1 MRNWIFGRKTE
12 SQETNKSAVQASQL
26 IEESKEGPA
35 DTHEEDD
42 EELDEFFDCVNETEV
57 TDVEEMKEE
66 EKKSGEQSANRLG
79 ESAKAGAESGG
90 RTTRDKTSFQ
100 LFFNI
105 KELSLT
111 LGKLSTQN
119 KIEGIQIY
127 NKAVSVVTKAPS
139 LNIDKQFETQT
150 KIMEWGLN
158 LITLNRRTNMID
170 ECVSVIQTNKNM
182 RSSEQVPQWDMT
194 LKKNDPATALSD
206 VEYEIN
212 LLIG

>member
-1 MRNWIFGRKTE
+1 MRNWIFGRKPE
-12 SQETNKSAVQASQL
+12 SQETNKSAVQASQM

-35 DTHEEDD
+35 DALGEDD

-57 TDVEEMKEE
+57 TDVEDMREE
-66 EKKSGEQSANRLG
+66 EKKSGEQSANKLG
-79 ESAKAGAESGG
+79 ESTKAGAAKGG

-139 LNIDKQFETQT
+139 LNIDK
-150 KIMEWGLN
+150 
-158 LITLNRRTNMID
+158 
-170 ECVSVIQTNKNM
+170 
-182 RSSEQVPQWDMT
+182 
-194 LKKNDPATALSD
+194 
-206 VEYEIN
+206 
-212 LLIG
+212 

>member
-1 MRNWIFGRKTE
+1 M
-12 SQETNKSAVQASQL
+12 Q
-26 IEESKEGPA
+26 
-35 DTHEEDD
+35 
-42 EELDEFFDCVNETEV
+42 
-57 TDVEEMKEE
+57 EE
-66 EKKSGEQSANRLG
+66 EKKTGEPSANKLG
-79 ESAKAGAESGG
+79 ESAKSGTASGG
-90 RTTRDKTSFQ
+90 KTTRDKTSFQ

-150 KIMEWGLN
+150 TIMEWGLN
-158 LITLNRRTNMID
+158 LITLNRRTNMIE